1 MGPIFLP
8 VIQQFRCK
16 ACTYRLGFD
25 CIFIVRAIMDLFEL
39 AHKFRAVHGPLRS
52 QPHMSLL
59 CRAPLVLAWRGSSTV
74 SLRISPLCRLA
85 AAPNKLESAGHVESV
100 RRASS
105 CHSATQIM
113 S

>member
-1 MGPIFLP
+1 MG
-8 VIQQFRCK
+8 CK
-16 ACTYRLGFD
+16 ACAYRLGFD
-25 CIFIVRAIMDLFEL
+25 CNFTARAIADLFEL
-39 AHKFRAVHGPLRS
+39 AHKSRIAHGPLRS

-85 AAPNKLESAGHVESV
+85 AAPNKLESAGHVELV
-100 RRASS
+100 RRARL
-105 CHSATQIM
+105 ATLPLR